1 MIMKKCLFLMLLP
14 ALAGCLSPAK
24 VAPVAYWPV
33 AYNGPVVSVP
43 LAKYGVTRGLPIVVR
58 APYDAPAMT
67 VLRADGTVAFD
78 PLNEFSAP
86 PAQLAKGA
94 LSDALTASGL
104 FKDVVETSSI
114 ATSDVSVEVTVDRL
128 ALDCRQEDQRTAVA
142 EIVMKILKGHS
153 ILASQKGSG
162 AADAADGNY
171 GVAFSTALSS
181 AFSMALEQLR

>member
-1 MIMKKCLFLMLLP
+1 MKKFLAVVLIP
-14 ALAGCLSPAK
+14 VLAGCLTSK
-24 VAPVAYWPV
+24 VPSVFYWPLEYKGPVA
-33 AYNGPVVSVP
+33 AASSS
-43 LAKYGVTRGLPIVVR
+43 KYGVVRVLPIAVR
-58 APYDAPAMT
+58 APYNARAIT
-67 VLRADGTVAFD
+67 VLRKDGSVAFD

-104 FKDVVETSSI
+104 FRDVVETSSI

-142 EIVMKILKGHS
+142 EIVVKLLKGHS

-171 GVAFSTALSS
+171 GAAFSTALSS